1 MSKAAGEDP
10 VHFVDDY
17 LPALLAQASH
27 LISGEFHRV
36 AKAKGFTVSEW
47 RVLASLAGNEPMSI
61 GRLAEITVT
70 KQPTVTRVL
79 DPMEARGHVRRI
91 PHEEDRRVTLVA
103 ITPSGN
109 RLVAGLIKLARE
121 HEHRVL
127 EPFGLQRAAD
137 LKDTLKQ
144 MIAMHQHAGAEEVDE
159 DE

>member
-1 MSKAAGEDP
+1 
-10 VHFVDDY
+10 
-17 LPALLAQASH
+17 
-27 LISGEFHRV
+27 
-36 AKAKGFTVSEW
+36 
-47 RVLASLAGNEPMSI
+47 
-61 GRLAEITVT
+61 
-70 KQPTVTRVL
+70 
-79 DPMEARGHVRRI
+79 VRRI